1 MGLILPALEKSKNEK
16 IWFWSIYL
24 KLECIYNDPYFTE
37 YSQNTY
43 PQLSE
48 NAKSDHFSTFSNWT
62 PCIYYVHG
70 IYALKKEKKFEEKKC
85 SIFCGS
91 NRIRTHNLHVIGSV
105 GQIATK
111 TTKIFS
117 TVKYAQWLISIR
129 IVKRVPDI
137 QRQAQTEHKFVRTR

>member
-1 MGLILPALEKSKNEK
+1 MQKVDTFPTSCNE
-16 IWFWSIYL
+16 
-24 KLECIYNDPYFTE
+24 
-37 YSQNTY
+37 
-43 PQLSE
+43 
-48 NAKSDHFSTFSNWT
+48 T

-91 NRIRTHNLHVIGSV
+91 NRICTHDFHVTGSV

-117 TVKYAQWLISIR
+117 TVKYAQ
-129 IVKRVPDI
+129 
-137 QRQAQTEHKFVRTR
+137 